1 MSEKNVWN
9 LEAGKAYYLIR
20 NDSSLMAFRVPKCEI
35 SEIKGFHIFAAHTDS
50 PAFKV
55 KESPEMER
63 EGNYVVWNTEKY
75 GGMILSTWMDRPLTI
90 AGRVCLAK
98 ENEIFSYP
106 VKLADNICM
115 IPNLAIHMNRDVN
128 NGVAL
133 NPQIDMLPLYTMKQ
147 EEGYKSLKEMVADV
161 LSNDLG
167 EQICKEDILGS
178 DLFVENCEKTILAG
192 VNKEFIMA
200 PRYDDL
206 GCVYGG
212 LQAILESASENYINV
227 YAIFDN
233 EEVLIVELKAPSC
246 AIANKEIEQIER
258 YRDRILDSAAYPKD
272 KTCYKINLW
281 ELSHRFIFLFL

>member
-1 MSEKNVWN
+1 MQEMQEMMQFIDNSLTSYHAVCEVEKQLKNNGFKCLSEKNVWN

-147 EEGYKSLKEMVADV
+147 EEGYKSLKEMVADA
-161 LSNDLG
+161 LSNDLNT
-167 EQICKEDILGS
+167 S
-178 DLFVENCEKTILAG
+178 FN
-192 VNKEFIMA
+192 
-200 PRYDDL
+200 
-206 GCVYGG
+206 
-212 LQAILESASENYINV
+212 
-227 YAIFDN
+227 
-233 EEVLIVELKAPSC
+233 LIS
-246 AIANKEIEQIER
+246 
-258 YRDRILDSAAYPKD
+258 
-272 KTCYKINLW
+272 
-281 ELSHRFIFLFL
+281 